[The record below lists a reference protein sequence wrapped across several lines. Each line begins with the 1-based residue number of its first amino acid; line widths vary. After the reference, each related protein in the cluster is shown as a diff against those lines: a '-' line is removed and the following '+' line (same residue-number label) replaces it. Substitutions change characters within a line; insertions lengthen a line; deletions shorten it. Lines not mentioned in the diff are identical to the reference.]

1 MKTRRAGFTLV
12 ELLVVIAIL
21 AILAG
26 IVAVGLIPMKKKAY
40 VEKSRAFIQ
49 KVQTALDGY
58 QNEFRDLPPDGFDN
72 ESPAANRGWV
82 YDQATPK
89 SGVKLGNAY
98 YKNSAVLVYFLCHP
112 ITNVT
117 FIGSDLGQF
126 DARQRREKP
135 LPPFLVDTPIEALS
149 MGYHDDAFDLGK
161 NPGSSAWND
170 AWNVCE
176 LVDAWGRPIDYDKI
190 AIPSFASYK
199 QTYDTGT
206 DVFLDGAKCHPDQDY
221 LTIMLGNLTLGS
233 DDERCCPLVD
243 HPHDIADSTGTIDK
257 GWHKDP
263 RAPGIPAG
271 DGCLDYSKAATPR
284 NAGGCDLWSHGSSW
298 TNPRNALAN
307 WK

>member
-1 MKTRRAGFTLV
+1 MRTRTRGFTLV

-26 IVAVGLIPMKKKAY
+26 IVAVDLIPMKKKAY
-40 VEKSRAFIQ
+40 VETSRAFIQ
-49 KVQTALDGY
+49 KVSTAIDGY

-72 ESPAANRGWV
+72 EGVGSAGWK
-82 YDQATPK
+82 YDNATPAK
-89 SGVKLGNAY
+89 GVLLGNAY

-117 FIGSDLGQF
+117 FIGSDIGQI

-135 LPPFLVDTPIEALS
+135 LPPFLVETPIEALS
-149 MGYHDDAFDLGK
+149 MGYHDDAFDIAK

-190 AIPSFASYK
+190 AVPSTASYK
-199 QTYDTGT
+199 QTYTTGNN
-206 DVFLDGAKCHPDQDY
+206 VFMNAARCHPDQDY
-221 LTIMLGNLTLGS
+221 LSSMLDNLAWSS
-233 DDERCCPLVD
+233 DDERCCPD
-243 HPHDIADSTGTIDK
+243 HSHDIADGTIDK
-257 GWHKDP
+257 SWHKDP
-263 RAPGIPAG
+263 RAPAFPPPTG
-271 DGCLDYSKAATPR
+271 DGCLDDSKAATPR
-284 NAGGCDLWSHGSSW
+284 NAGGCDLWSHGPSW